1 MGFEVASEG
10 VVRDPELQSHAGRSR
25 LTSTSSTLMC
35 RTLADRFC
43 VNLVCLKRWGTRVSL
58 QGRMQGQQGFSGA
71 GHCPDS
77 TTVSAHGPNPP
88 LDQPNHD

>member
-10 VVRDPELQSHAGRSR
+10 VVLDPELQSHAGRSR

-43 VNLVCLKRWGTRVSL
+43 VNMLGPCLPAAYGERK
-58 QGRMQGQQGFSGA
+58 
-71 GHCPDS
+71 DS
-77 TTVSAHGPNPP
+77 PEQVVA
-88 LDQPNHD
+88 